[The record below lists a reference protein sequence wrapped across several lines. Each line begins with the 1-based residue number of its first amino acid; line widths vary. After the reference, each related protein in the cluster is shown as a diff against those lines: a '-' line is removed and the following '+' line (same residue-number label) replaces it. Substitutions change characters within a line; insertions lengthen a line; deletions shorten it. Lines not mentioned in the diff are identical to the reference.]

1 MGPYEVLFILIVSL
15 APFIEV
21 RGSVPLAYVMEP
33 TDEAARATLLA
44 AALVGN
50 LIIAPVIMPLLD
62 KLEAF
67 LLKRKG
73 VPVIG
78 TVARLYDWAV
88 GGVRKRIPDYVRR
101 YGHLGLALF
110 VAVPLPGSGAWSGTL
125 IAHVLGIK
133 GIKAIIAIEVGVVM
147 AFALLILV
155 MEGIISI
162 IPLG

>member
-1 MGPYEVLFILIVSL
+1 MSPYEILFILAVSL

-33 TDEAARATLLA
+33 TDGAARVTLLA

-50 LIIAPVIMPLLD
+50 LVIAPVIMPLLD
-62 KLEAF
+62 RLEAF
-67 LLKRKG
+67 LMKRRG
-73 VPVIG
+73 APVAG
-78 TVARLYDWAV
+78 SVARLYDWAV
-88 GGVRKRIPDYVRR
+88 GGVRRRIPEYVRR

-133 GIKAIIAIEVGVVM
+133 GLKAIIAVEAGVVT
-147 AFALLILV
+147 AFALLV
-155 MEGIISI
+155 AAMEGLFSVV
-162 IPLG
+162 PW

>member
-1 MGPYEVLFILIVSL
+1 MNPHEVFLILIVSL

-33 TDEAARATLLA
+33 TDGAARVTLLA
-44 AALVGN
+44 AALGGN
-50 LIIAPVIMPLLD
+50 LIIAPVVMPLLD
-62 KLEAF
+62 RLEAL

-73 VPVIG
+73 TPVIG
-78 TVARLYDWAV
+78 PLARLYEWAV
-88 GGVRKRIPDYVRR
+88 GGVRKRIPEYVRR

-133 GIKAIIAIEVGVVM
+133 GVKAVVAIEVGVTA
-147 AFALLILV
+147 AFALLVIA
-155 MEGIISI
+155 MEGIFSV
-162 IPLG
+162 IP